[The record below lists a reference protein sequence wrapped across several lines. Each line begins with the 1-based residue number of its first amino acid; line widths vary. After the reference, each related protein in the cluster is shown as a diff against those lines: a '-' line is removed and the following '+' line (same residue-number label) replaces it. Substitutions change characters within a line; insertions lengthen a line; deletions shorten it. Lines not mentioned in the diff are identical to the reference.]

1 MHAVMAMF
9 PKYLL
14 AGFGLAGFGVLS
26 LALSAQAQVFDN
38 ATLSPKFSPN
48 PTELKGVSG
57 GGTSAASLAGKAE
70 TPTGSCV
77 GYVDSQPDHTI
88 TLKAFFESLTMETA
102 SSVDTTMVVKG
113 PGGVWCNDDLHDKNA
128 GVSGQWFPGT
138 YEVWVGTFNQSKSV
152 PYVLKITEGR

>member
-1 MHAVMAMF
+1 MF
-9 PKYLL
+9 QKYLL
-14 AGFGLAGFGVLS
+14 ASFGILGLS
-26 LALSAQAQVFDN
+26 LMALPAQAQVFDN
-38 ATLSPKFSPN
+38 ATLSPNFSPN

-57 GGTSAASLAGKAE
+57 GTTSAASIAGKSE

-88 TLKAFFESLTMETA
+88 TLKSFFELLTIETA

-113 PGGVWCNDDLHDKNA
+113 PGGIWCNDDLHDKNA
-128 GVSGQWFPGT
+128 GVSGQWSPGT
-138 YEVWVGTFNQSKSV
+138 YEVWVGTFSKSKSV